1 MKELTVPILL
11 LLNIFCKFKTDS
23 LILIWTLHALSDN
36 ARELVVTPIV
46 LVELPKEL
54 VMTID
59 NNSTNTKAN
68 TSTRKGMS
76 QSSITITPACYLC
89 QDPRHLQRRCPL
101 FALWKSAVETLCRDR
116 TIDPMS
122 LIEQIDIG
130 ILVTALASA
139 LPDRDGD
146 ISMQ

>member
-1 MKELTVPILL
+1 MKELAVLL
-11 LLNIFCKFKTDS
+11 
-23 LILIWTLHALSDN
+23 HN

-59 NNSTNTKAN
+59 NSITETYNNSINTKAN
-68 TSTRKGMS
+68 TST
-76 QSSITITPACYLC
+76 SIAITPACYLC
-89 QDPRHLQRRCPL
+89 HDPRHLQRRCPL
-101 FALWKSAVETLCRDR
+101 FALWKSAVETLCRDH
-116 TIDPMS
+116 TIDPMN
-122 LIEQIDIG
+122 LLEQIDIG

>member
-1 MKELTVPILL
+1 MKEFAVLL
-11 LLNIFCKFKTDS
+11 HNT
-23 LILIWTLHALSDN
+23 
-36 ARELVVTPIV
+36 RELVVTPIV

-59 NNSTNTKAN
+59 NSITETYNNSINTKAN
-68 TSTRKGMS
+68 TSISMS
-76 QSSITITPACYLC
+76 QSSIAITPACYLC
-89 QDPRHLQRRCPL
+89 HDPRHLQRRCPL
-101 FALWKSAVETLCRDR
+101 FALWKSAVETLCRDH
-116 TIDPMS
+116 TIDPMN
-122 LIEQIDIG
+122 LLEQIDIG